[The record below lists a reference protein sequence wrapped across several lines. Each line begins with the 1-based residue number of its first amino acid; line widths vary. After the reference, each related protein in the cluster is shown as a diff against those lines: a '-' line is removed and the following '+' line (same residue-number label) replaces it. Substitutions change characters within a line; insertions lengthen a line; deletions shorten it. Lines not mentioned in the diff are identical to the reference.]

1 MMGLPLGFAQ
11 PLVLLGL
18 LSISCA
24 SMIGPKSMNLRPDA
38 RESLDRP
45 FERGFRLERD
55 A

>member
-1 MMGLPLGFAQ
+1 VHAELREPLGD
-11 PLVLLGL
+11 
-18 LSISCA
+18 
-24 SMIGPKSMNLRPDA
+24 LRPDA